1 MDVDPPDHR
10 HAAPPAEPARAAYP
24 VELVVARSDHASRLT
39 TVFRGV
45 LLIPPLAFS
54 VVLEL
59 AAAVVLVVA
68 WVGGVVT
75 GSVPARLQG
84 FQLWTL
90 RYRAGVDC
98 YAVLLTDAFP
108 PFDGSD
114 DPAAPIR
121 VVGDPVRRQP
131 RWSVLLRG
139 VLVLPVL
146 FISLCLVWVLLL
158 ASIAAWSAVIVAGR
172 LPSTIA
178 DVLEMASGFILR
190 TRGYLMLL
198 TARYPWFEHDA
209 PDEH

>member
-1 MDVDPPDHR
+1 
-10 HAAPPAEPARAAYP
+10 
-24 VELVVARSDHASRLT
+24 VELV
-39 TVFRGV
+39 
-45 LLIPPLAFS
+45 
-54 VVLEL
+54 
-59 AAAVVLVVA
+59 AAVVLAVG
-68 WVGGVVT
+68 WVCAVFSGVVP
-75 GSVPARLQG
+75 GGMRAVL
-84 FQLWTL
+84 LWGL

-98 YAVLLTDAFP
+98 YAVLLSDRFP
-108 PFDGSD
+108 PFSGAD

-121 VVGDPVRRQP
+121 VAAARAEPQP

-146 FISLCLVWVLLL
+146 FVSLCLVFVLLL
-158 ASIAAWSAVIVAGR
+158 AAISAWSAVIVSGR

-190 TRGYLMLL
+190 TRAYLALL